1 MAQKLVDDAVVRYHT
16 ILESEPYRNLEW
28 AEALA
33 ERMRSHGLVAGT
45 RLVSPF
51 LRPHFLTK
59 AQFDHLAKA
68 SEALHAAI
76 QRIQLAALQNPALLA
91 RMDLL
96 PAEKML
102 ASIDPGYSFLHVAS
116 LLNTTLNNGTLQFR
130 DFQASATVG
139 LAYGE
144 ILSDLLYDA
153 PPVKEFRKKNSLTKL
168 GGIKHLLAALS
179 KAFKAFG
186 GKTQPSIAILE
197 FRQPF
202 HTVESAEYSVMVELF
217 RKHGFQAELVQP
229 EQLDYRN
236 GVLRKGDF
244 VIDLIFRASSLQEFL
259 LRFDLSHPLV
269 RAYREGK
276 VCMVNSFRAELG
288 QKRSVF
294 ALLTDQ
300 QVTANFPAAEREAI
314 DSFIPWTR
322 VLAQGKTQ
330 KKGETIDL
338 MEYIVSHRE
347 QLVLAP
353 NDGAANL
360 PSFEGAACLPAA
372 WERALKQVLRE
383 HYVVQE
389 RIPKVS
395 QPFPVLSYGE
405 MEMREMNVDV
415 HPHAFLG
422 KVQSCTAQLTAGQG
436 GFSTMEG
443 VAATYLL
450 GEK

>member
-1 MAQKLVDDAVVRYHT
+1 MAQKLVDDAVARYHT
-16 ILESEPYRNLEW
+16 ILESKPYQDLEW

-33 ERMRSHGLVAGT
+33 ERMRSQGLVAGT

-51 LRPHFLTK
+51 LRPHFLSK
-59 AQFDHLAKA
+59 AQFDQLAMA
-68 SEALHAAI
+68 SEALHSAM
-76 QRIQLAALQNPALLA
+76 QRIQMAALKDTVLQS

-102 ASIDPGYSFLHVAS
+102 ASIDPGYSYLHVAS
-116 LLNTTLNNGTLQFR
+116 LLNTTLQNGSLQFR
-130 DFQASATVG
+130 DFQASATMG

-144 ILSDLLYDA
+144 ILSDLLYEA
-153 PPVKEFRKKNSLTKL
+153 PPLKEFRKKHTLSKL
-168 GGIKHLLAALS
+168 GGMKYLLAALS

-202 HTVESAEYSVMVELF
+202 QTVESAEYGLMAELF
-217 RKHGFQAELVQP
+217 RKAGYKAELVQP

-259 LRFDLSHPLV
+259 LRFDLNHPLM

-294 ALLTDQ
+294 ALLTDE
-300 QVTANFPAAEREAI
+300 QVTAKFPAAEREAI
-314 DSFIPWTR
+314 AKFIPWTR
-322 VLAQGKTQ
+322 VLAAGKTQ
-330 KKGETIDL
+330 KQGETIDL
-338 MEYIVSHRE
+338 LEYVVANRE
-347 QLVLAP
+347 RLVLAP

-360 PSFEGAACLPAA
+360 PSFEGAACLPSA

-389 RIPKVS
+389 RIAKVS
-395 QPFPVLSYGE
+395 ALFPVLSYGE
-405 MEMREMNVDV
+405 IEMREMNIDV

-436 GFSTMEG
+436 GFSTLEG

-450 GEK
+450 VEK